1 MTPESLTGNHRNHKF
16 AAAITTPAFVP
27 CRCSL
32 EAYSCARAVSATL
45 SSCHESSIAPPL
57 MCRTSSCAA
66 LGQARIVAA
75 SRGSALTHA
84 SICAHTHVRS
94 GTDGT
99 FSKTSSGQSGFTL
112 VTPASPARSRSKE
125 TNKIQ
130 ATSREHC
137 TANCIIID
145 HFLHLNRDWSPRFS
159 TLRVKTAG
167 FEPKRPEI

>member
-1 MTPESLTGNHRNHKF
+1 MAPESLTGNHRNHKF

-27 CRCSL
+27 CRCCL

-75 SRGSALTHA
+75 SRGPALTHA

-94 GTDGT
+94 GTEDGT
-99 FSKTSSGQSGFTL
+99 FSKTSSGQRVFTP

-137 TANCIIID
+137 NYTEQVIYRTC
-145 HFLHLNRDWSPRFS
+145 RVG
-159 TLRVKTAG
+159 LRVAKHRTRNLAWL
-167 FEPKRPEI
+167 EP